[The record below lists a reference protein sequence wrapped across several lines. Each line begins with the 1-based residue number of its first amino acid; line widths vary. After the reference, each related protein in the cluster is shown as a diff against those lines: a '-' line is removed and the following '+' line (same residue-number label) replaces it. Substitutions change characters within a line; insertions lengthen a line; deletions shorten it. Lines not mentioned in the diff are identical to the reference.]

1 MVQVSHISF
10 SESGGAGIVATR
22 LRNEQRRKNQDS
34 VFLTLTKGDIK
45 TLGLKRPLLLFLA
58 LIDYYIVK
66 KSSCPTLFTLFRS
79 RTPGKKIYIEKFDHQ
94 LLHLHWTP
102 GVVSHRDI
110 RSFSNSNIP
119 IVWTLHDMWPIT
131 GGCHHALDCEQF
143 KESCKKCPQVRRV
156 FRPLVH
162 LQQRKKKRL
171 FETSKNIKFVAPS
184 KWILVQLLESSIPL
198 HKAPVLILNPIDMDV
213 FKPGTTRRP
222 AMAKFNIGFVANKL
236 DDPLKN
242 VKSTIAQLLKW
253 VEDAAVEDIRI
264 TLVGSTSVN
273 FGSELIEIQHIP
285 KISSELEMA
294 EIYNT
299 FDVLLHNSL
308 IDNSPLVIQ
317 EALSCGIPVICS
329 EAGGSKFLIEDSHNG
344 FVVNDISEITERIT
358 QLKND
363 RMIHK
368 QMKTS
373 ARSHALANFSLR
385 SITDKYQD
393 VYESFD
399 KPYD

>member
-1 MVQVSHISF
+1 MVHVTHISF

-22 LRNEQRRKNQDS
+22 LRNEQRRRNQDS

-66 KSSCPTLFTLFRS
+66 KRSYPTLFTLFRS
-79 RTPGKKIYIEKFDHQ
+79 RTPGKKIYIKKLDRQ

-102 GVVSHRDI
+102 GVVSYREI
-110 RSFSNSNIP
+110 RSFSDSNIP

-162 LQQRKKKRL
+162 LQQRRKKRL
-171 FETSKNIKFVAPS
+171 FETLKNIKFVAPS
-184 KWILVQLLESSIPL
+184 KWILVQLLESNVPL
-198 HKAPVLILNPIDMDV
+198 HKAPVLILNPIDTDV

-222 AMAKFNIGFVANKL
+222 AMAKFNIGFVADNL

-253 VEDAAVEDIRI
+253 IEGAAVEDIRI
-264 TLVGSTSVN
+264 TLVGKTSVN
-273 FGSELIEIQHIP
+273 FDSELIDIQHLP

-344 FVVNDISEITERIT
+344 FVVNDISEIIKRIT
-358 QLKND
+358 QLKEN
-363 RMIHK
+363 RTIHK

-373 ARSHALANFSLR
+373 ARIHALANFSLR
-385 SITDKYQD
+385 SITDKYQE
-393 VYESFD
+393 VYDSFNNPND
-399 KPYD
+399 